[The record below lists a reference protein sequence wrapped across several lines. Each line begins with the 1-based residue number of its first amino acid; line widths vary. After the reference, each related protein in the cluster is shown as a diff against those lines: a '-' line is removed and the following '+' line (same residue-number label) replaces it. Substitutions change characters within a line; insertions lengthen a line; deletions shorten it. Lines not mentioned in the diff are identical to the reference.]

1 MLWNGS
7 VSASVILNEYG
18 DIVNPIQLFQNGLT
32 EGEAEKEW
40 FNETKEEIEDAIFSL
55 NNSKKFD
62 DYEIKDSIRKSIK
75 YVTKTI
81 FSRDPIINI
90 HIIRING

>member
-1 MLWNGS
+1 MLALFRSKSDGRKPNNDEH
-7 VSASVILNEYG
+7 VFENIKLN
-18 DIVNPIQLFQNGLT
+18 
-32 EGEAEKEW
+32 
-40 FNETKEEIEDAIFSL
+40 
-55 NNSKKFD
+55 

-90 HIIRING
+90 HIIRIND